1 MVQVKALIK
10 GVNDEII
17 ELIEESSIFAVDSV
31 SDLINT
37 LFTFLLYLVFI
48 TIFKFYMK
56 GLND

>member
-31 SDLINT
+31 RDLINT
-37 LFTFLLYLVFI
+37 LFKALMIIINISNF
-48 TIFKFYMK
+48 
-56 GLND
+56 

>member
-37 LFTFLLYLVFI
+37 LFKALMIIPSPTYNSF
-48 TIFKFYMK
+48 
-56 GLND
+56 GLGYPL

>member
-31 SDLINT
+31 KDLINT
-37 LFTFLLYLVFI
+37 LFRALMIIINISLYYYINNILI
-48 TIFKFYMK
+48 I
-56 GLND
+56 

>member
-37 LFTFLLYLVFI
+37 LFKALMII
-48 TIFKFYMK
+48 TNISNF
-56 GLND
+56 